1 MKTFKALVKETYI
14 YEIEIEAD
22 TKEQA
27 LKKVKEIYDNVVLDT
42 ESEYRFTADANSH
55 VDTMFMICEDPREVE
70 R

>member
-1 MKTFKALVKETYI
+1 MKTFKAIVKETYI

-42 ESEYRFTADANSH
+42 ESEYTFTADANSH
-55 VDTMFMICEDPREVE
+55 VDTMFMICEESREVQ
-70 R
+70 